1 MSKVGTL
8 DEQKSRE
15 GRFAVVK
22 DMWLRR
28 RIGKMKVKLEV
39 ALDARWR
46 CQISNEQVSREG
58 QRSGKLRDD
67 VVTTQALLV
76 GS

>member
-46 CQISNEQVSREG
+46 SS
-58 QRSGKLRDD
+58 D
-67 VVTTQALLV
+67 
-76 GS
+76 

>member
-8 DEQKSRE
+8 DEQKFRE

-28 RIGKMKVKLEV
+28 RTGKMRVKLEV

-46 CQISNEQVSREG
+46 SS
-58 QRSGKLRDD
+58 D
-67 VVTTQALLV
+67 
-76 GS
+76 